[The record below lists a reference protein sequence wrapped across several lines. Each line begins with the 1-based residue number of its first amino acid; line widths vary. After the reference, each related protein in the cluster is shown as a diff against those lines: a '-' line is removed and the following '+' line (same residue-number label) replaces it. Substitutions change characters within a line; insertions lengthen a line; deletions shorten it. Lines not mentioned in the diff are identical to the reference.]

1 MTLALCV
8 GCWLAAGAQST
19 FTEQLQQSKA
29 GEGKVTVTQD
39 KAIDQL
45 VNTPTTTTA
54 PTTAQDTSDLEQD
67 ANQNT
72 LLYIALGVATVGVGA
87 AGVEFYRDRGGRK
100 DDGDDTEL

>member
-1 MTLALCV
+1 MTTTSV
-8 GCWLAAGAQST
+8 
-19 FTEQLQQSKA
+19 LQ
-29 GEGKVTVTQD
+29 TQ
-39 KAIDQL
+39 AVQP
-45 VNTPTTTTA
+45 TTRTTTTTA